1 MTTSKTETNQ
11 SQTSQTNPFAPAAGT
26 INALLAKLNGQTNAG
41 DLTSAETGAL
51 NSIESNASQGN
62 PYAGSI
68 GSLATGLLSGGGAQS
83 NDAAIKGALSNYQG
97 MLTPY
102 ANGSMIGNNP
112 ALQGQ
117 LDTIKNDVTQQVNG
131 MFAGAGRDLSGA
143 NIQALARGIAQGTA
157 PVIASQFNTDTAN
170 SLNAANSLYG
180 AANSTYGLL
189 NGTQQQANSNAVSGI
204 DVGNQAL
211 SADNYGALQTLA
223 AEAQRRGIPLSAIQ
237 TMLGT
242 VLPTASAFGTTTGTG
257 QSTTEKTASPLEAVL
272 GVGNMLSSF
281 LPKGK

>member
-1 MTTSKTETNQ
+1 MTTSKTSTQQ
-11 SQTSQTNPFAPAAGT
+11 SQTSSTTPYGPAGGT
-26 INALLAKLNGQTNAG
+26 IDALLAKIKGQTNAG
-41 DLTSAETGAL
+41 DLTGVESGAL
-51 NSIESNASQGN
+51 DTIESNAAKGN
-62 PYAGSI
+62 PFSGDIS
-68 GSLATGLLSGGGAQS
+68 SLAKGLLSGGGAQA
-83 NDAAIKGALSNYQG
+83 NDSAIKGALDNYTG
-97 MLTPY
+97 LLTPY
-102 ANGSMIGNNP
+102 ANGSMIGKNE

-117 LDTIKNDVTQQVNG
+117 LDTIKDDVTNQVNG

-189 NGTQQQANSNAVSGI
+189 NQNKQQANNNAVSGI

-223 AEAQRRGIPLSAIQ
+223 AEAQRRGIPLSTIQ
-237 TMLGT
+237 TLLGT
-242 VLPTASAFGTTTGTG
+242 VLPTATAFGTTTGQGT
-257 QSTTEKTASPLEAVL
+257 SNTEKTASPLEAAL
-272 GVGNMLSSF
+272 GVSKILFG
-281 LPKGK
+281 

>member
-11 SQTSQTNPFAPAAGT
+11 SQTSQTNPFGPAAGT
-26 INALLAKLNGQTNAG
+26 INALLAKLNSQTNAG
-41 DLTSAETGAL
+41 DLTGAETGAL
-51 NSIESNASQGN
+51 NSIEGNAAKGN
-62 PYAGSI
+62 PFSGDIS
-68 GSLATGLLSGGGAQS
+68 SLAKGLLSGGGAQT
-83 NDAAIKGALSNYQG
+83 NDSAIKGALDNYTG
-97 MLTPY
+97 LLEPY
-102 ANGSMIGNNP
+102 ANGSMIGKNE

-117 LDTIKNDVTQQVNG
+117 LDTIKDDVTNQVNG

-189 NGTQQQANSNAVSGI
+189 NGTQQQANGNAVSGI

-242 VLPTASAFGTTTGTG
+242 VLPTASAFSTTTGTG
-257 QSTTEKTASPLEAVL
+257 QSTTEKTASPLEAAL
-272 GVGNMLSSF
+272 GVSKILFG
-281 LPKGK
+281 